1 MKNAII
7 AARTQTRDEL
17 PVLSQPAAK
26 LEWRWMALIC
36 LLLVIS
42 GAIRYVR
49 DWQFQSLSRGSEVPP
64 FPLSEFPKEIGSW
77 RMKAGSEE
85 TLEPDIARIAGASD
99 HMVRTYVDEKSGES
113 AVVMILYGLAAK
125 VFPHVPEVCYPA
137 NGLMP
142 VSGSK
147 DIEIQ
152 VPGTAINVPF
162 RTQSFLRNTAGQRDY
177 REVYH
182 SFRNAGAW
190 EIDQAKNWKTFRY
203 HPAMFKV
210 QVQYQG
216 SSSDV
221 AGENDSVKQLLGLV
235 VGEIERRVAAKN

>member
-1 MKNAII
+1 MNNATI
-7 AARTQTRDEL
+7 AARTQARDEL
-17 PVLSQPAAK
+17 PVLSQPAAR

-42 GAIRYVR
+42 GVVRYGR
-49 DWQFQSLSRGSEVPP
+49 DGQFQSLSRESEAPP

-77 RMKAGSEE
+77 RMKEDSEE

-99 HMVRTYVDEKSGES
+99 HMVRTYVDESSGQS

-137 NGLMP
+137 NGFVP
-142 VSGSK
+142 VSGAK

-152 VPGTAINVPF
+152 VPGTAIKAPF
-162 RTQSFLRNTAGQRDY
+162 HTQSFVRYAAGERDY

-190 EIDQAKNWKTFRY
+190 EINQSKNWKTFRY
-203 HPAMFKV
+203 HPGMFKV

-235 VGEIERRVAAKN
+235 VGEIERRVADKN